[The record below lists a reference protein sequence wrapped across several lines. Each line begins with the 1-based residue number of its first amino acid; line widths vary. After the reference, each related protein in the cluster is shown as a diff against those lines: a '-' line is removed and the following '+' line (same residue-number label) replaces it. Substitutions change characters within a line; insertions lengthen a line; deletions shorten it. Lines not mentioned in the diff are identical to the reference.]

1 MSTPNHHPS
10 DALLVAYGAGGL
22 GEMLALVVATHLAW
36 CGECRAKV
44 RAVEA
49 VGGSLLEDLPHTA
62 LAGDALERTMARL
75 DDATALPAGAATV
88 HAGTLRMPEPLR
100 SYVGPVMESR
110 WRRLAPGIRDI
121 EVRAQTA
128 TGGSARLLRVAPGRM
143 LPHHGHRGIE
153 LTVILHG
160 SYSDELGQFGPGD
173 VAEVDQDTRHRPLAD
188 ADQDCIGFVATD
200 ARLRFTGLL
209 GRMMQ
214 PLIRI

>member
-10 DALLVAYGAGGL
+10 AGLLVAYGAGGL

-36 CGECRAKV
+36 CGECRATV
-44 RAVEA
+44 RTVEA
-49 VGGSLLEDLPHTA
+49 VGGALLEALPHAA
-62 LAGDALERTMARL
+62 LAGDALERTLARL
-75 DDATALPAGAATV
+75 DDAAVRPSGAPAAT
-88 HAGTLRMPEPLR
+88 AGTLRMPEPLR
-100 SYVGPVMESR
+100 SYVGPVMDSR

-121 EVRAQTA
+121 EVRARTA
-128 TGGSARLLRVAPGRM
+128 LGGSARLLRVAPGKV
-143 LPHHGHRGIE
+143 LPHHGHRGVE

-173 VAEVDQDTRHRPLAD
+173 VAELDQDTSHRPLAD
-188 ADQDCIGFVATD
+188 AGQDCIGFVATD

-209 GRMMQ
+209 GRLVQ